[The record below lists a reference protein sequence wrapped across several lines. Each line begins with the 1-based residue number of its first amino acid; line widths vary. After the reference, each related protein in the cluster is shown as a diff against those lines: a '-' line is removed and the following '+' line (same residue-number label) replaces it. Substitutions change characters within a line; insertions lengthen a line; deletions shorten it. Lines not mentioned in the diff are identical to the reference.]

1 MGTEELD
8 ESSVHAITGATQTSV
23 RLGKFRAD
31 DMAEKKRY
39 GEIVLTALWGDN
51 PIFRQILGICSALA
65 VTNLVLNTAVMGV
78 AVMFTTA
85 LSGLT
90 VSLLRNI
97 TPRRIRM
104 MVETL
109 IIAFY
114 VILFDQALK
123 AYWPDMSRNLG
134 PYVGL
139 IITNCIIMGRAE
151 AFANSNP
158 PLQSFVDGF
167 FSGAGY
173 AFVLLAVS
181 VVRELL
187 GMGSIL
193 GIPIPFF
200 SSAAFDRWIIMVM
213 PPGAFF
219 TLAVFVWLFRSLK
232 KEEPEKGGK

>member
-1 MGTEELD
+1 MVKQQKVREVILD
-8 ESSVHAITGATQTSV
+8 G
-23 RLGKFRAD
+23 
-31 DMAEKKRY
+31 
-39 GEIVLTALWGDN
+39 LWGNN

-65 VTNLVLNTAVMGV
+65 VTNLVLNTVVMSV
-78 AVMFTTA
+78 AVILTTA

-90 VSLLRNI
+90 VSLLRNW
-97 TPRRIRM
+97 TPRVIRM

-123 AYWPDMSRNLG
+123 AYWPDMSQNLG

-151 AFANSNP
+151 AFANANP
-158 PLQSFVDGF
+158 PGLSFIDGF

-173 AFVLLAVS
+173 ACVLLAVS

-193 GIPIPFF
+193 GIPMPFF
-200 SSAAFDRWIIMVM
+200 SSALWDRWIIMVM

-219 TLAVFVWLFRSLK
+219 TLAVIVWVFRSIQAT
-232 KEEPEKGGK
+232 KEAK